1 MREAISNRLTIRH
14 MSRRPRLFV
23 PGGFYHVTARGNH
36 QQPLF
41 RDVVDYCALEH
52 IVATA
57 LEPARARLHAYC
69 WMTNHIH
76 LLVEVSDLPLGVLMH
91 RIATRFSRAAQKRV
105 PTTGHYF
112 ERRYHAVLVDVDE
125 YFLVLLRYIHMN
137 PVSAGIVSDPD
148 LYRWSSHDLY
158 AGRRQ
163 VPWVTTDFGL
173 ALFSQQVVEAYAL
186 YRRYVSAATPAGEPF
201 VSSRDPRALGEYPT
215 GQSRVSRIDRR
226 EPKSLE
232 TIAAEICLEY
242 GITLS
247 HLVSDQRR
255 ADFNR
260 ARDAFVA
267 RAMRE
272 GVASQHRVAA
282 FLNRSAAAISRA
294 AARGQRAE
302 PQRSLPE

>member
-1 MREAISNRLTIRH
+1 

-41 RDVVDYCALEH
+41 RDVFDYRALEH
-52 IVATA
+52 IVVTA
-57 LEPARARLHAYC
+57 LEPAHARLHAYC

-91 RIATRFSRAAQKRV
+91 RIGTRFSRAAQKRV
-105 PTTGHYF
+105 PTTGHFF

-137 PVSAGIVSDPD
+137 PVSAGIVTDPD
-148 LYRWSSHDLY
+148 LYRWSSHDIY

-173 ALFSQQVVEAYAL
+173 ALFSPRVVEAHAL
-186 YRRYVSAATPAGEPF
+186 YRRYVSVATQAGEP
-201 VSSRDPRALGEYPT
+201 VVNSEDPRVLGGLPT
-215 GQSRVSRIDRR
+215 GESCTPRVVRSERS
-226 EPKSLE
+226 SLDA
-232 TIAAEICLEY
+232 IPAEICAEH
-242 GITLS
+242 GIGLS
-247 HLVSDQRR
+247 DLVSGQRR
-255 ADFNR
+255 SDFNR

-272 GVASQHRVAA
+272 GVTSQHQVAT

-294 AARGQRAE
+294 AVRGQRVE
-302 PQRSLPE
+302 QQGLPE

>member
-1 MREAISNRLTIRH
+1 

-41 RDVVDYCALEH
+41 RDVVDYRALEH

-76 LLVEVSDLPLGVLMH
+76 LLVELSDLPLGVLMH

-112 ERRYHAVLVDVDE
+112 ERRYHAILVDVDQ
-125 YFLVLLRYIHMN
+125 YFLTLLRYIHMN
-137 PVSAGIVSDPD
+137 PVSAGMVADPD
-148 LYRWSSHDLY
+148 SYRWSSHDIY
-158 AGRRQ
+158 AGRRR
-163 VPWVTTDFGL
+163 VSWVTTDFGL
-173 ALFSQQVVEAYAL
+173 ALFSPRVVEARAR
-186 YRRYVSAATPAGEPF
+186 YRRYVSVATPVGEP
-201 VSSRDPRALGEYPT
+201 VANSQDPRVLGVLPT
-215 GQSRVSRIDRR
+215 VESCTPCVVRNER
-226 EPKSLE
+226 PSLDV
-232 TIAAEICLEY
+232 IAAEICAEY
-242 GITLS
+242 GIVLS
-247 HLVSDQRR
+247 ELVSGQRR
-255 ADFNR
+255 SDFHR

-267 RAMRE
+267 RAMRA
-272 GVASQHRVAA
+272 GVASQLQVAT

-302 PQRSLPE
+302 RRQGPPE

>member
-1 MREAISNRLTIRH
+1 

-41 RDVVDYCALEH
+41 RDVVDYWALEH

-137 PVSAGIVSDPD
+137 SVSAGIVTDPD
-148 LYRWSSHDLY
+148 LYRWSSHDIY

-173 ALFSQQVVEAYAL
+173 ALFSPRVVEARAL
-186 YRRYVSAATPAGEPF
+186 YRRYVSVATPAGEP
-201 VSSRDPRALGEYPT
+201 VANSQDPRVLGGLPT
-215 GQSRVSRIDRR
+215 GESCTARVIHSER
-226 EPKSLE
+226 PSLDA
-232 TIAAEICLEY
+232 IAAEICAEH
-242 GITLS
+242 GIVLAE
-247 HLVSDQRR
+247 LVSSRR
-255 ADFNR
+255 RSDLNR
-260 ARDAFVA
+260 AREAFVA
-267 RAMRE
+267 RAMCE
-272 GVASQHRVAA
+272 GVASQHQVAT

-302 PQRSLPE
+302 PRQGPPE

>member
-1 MREAISNRLTIRH
+1 

-41 RDVVDYCALEH
+41 RDVVDYRILEH
-52 IVATA
+52 IVAAA

-69 WMTNHIH
+69 WMTNHVH

-137 PVSAGIVSDPD
+137 PVSAGIVTDPD
-148 LYRWSSHDLY
+148 LYRWSSHDIY

-163 VPWVTTDFGL
+163 VTWVTTDFGL
-173 ALFSQQVVEAYAL
+173 ALFAPRVVEARVR
-186 YRRYVSAATPAGEPF
+186 YRQYVGVATPADEP
-201 VSSRDPRALGEYPT
+201 VVNSKD
-215 GQSRVSRIDRR
+215 SRVLGDLPSGESCTPRVVRDER
-226 EPKSLE
+226 PSLDA
-232 TIAAEICLEY
+232 IAAEICAEY
-242 GITLS
+242 GIARS
-247 HLVSDQRR
+247 DLVSGQRR
-255 ADFNR
+255 SNFNR
-260 ARDAFVA
+260 ARDTFVA
-267 RAMRE
+267 RVMRE
-272 GVASQHRVAA
+272 GVASQRQVAT
-282 FLNRSAAAISRA
+282 FLNRSPAAISRA

-302 PQRSLPE
+302 RGQGLSE